1 MTRVIVCGGRDYQ
14 NRKRLFQVLDA
25 AVQRLGLSHV
35 ISGGAMGADLLAQE
49 WAVLRGVHF
58 DVFKAHWGKEGK
70 AAGHLRNA
78 RMIAE
83 GKPDLVIAFP
93 GGRGTANMVKQ
104 AEAAGIPV
112 HKIDWPAEAENAFPD
127 EPDPT
132 GQMELRI

>member
-1 MTRVIVCGGRDYQ
+1 MQ
-14 NRKRLFQVLDA
+14 KVLDA
-25 AVQRLGLSHV
+25 AVDRLGLDFV
-35 ISGGAMGADLLAQE
+35 IHGGAMGADLLAKKWAENRNVPSQE
-49 WAVLRGVHF
+49 
-58 DVFKAHWGKEGK
+58 FKAHWGKMGK

-78 RMIAE
+78 RMIEE

-93 GGRGTANMVKQ
+93 GERGTANMVKQ

-112 HKIDWPAEAENAFPD
+112 HKIDWPDKPDQFPD

>member
-1 MTRVIVCGGRDYQ
+1 MTRVLVCGGRDYQ
-14 NRKRLFQVLDA
+14 DKRRLGKVLDA
-25 AVQRLGLSHV
+25 AVDRLGLSVV
-35 ISGGAMGADLLAQE
+35 IHGGAMGADLLAGQ
-49 WAVLRGVHF
+49 WAERRKIEAIKF
-58 DVFKAHWGKEGK
+58 RAHWGREGK

-104 AEAAGIPV
+104 AEAAGLPV
-112 HKIDWPAEAENAFPD
+112 HKIDWPDQPDQFPD